1 MPEPM
6 TPEALQT
13 LIDGSPFLRFLGLKL
28 VSADPAASTV
38 VLEATLRPELER
50 RGASAQWH
58 GGPLA
63 ALIDS
68 AGDYA
73 VALNLGAAVPTI
85 NFRVDYLRPALTATL
100 TATARVRRA
109 GRTVAVVDIDITD
122 AEGRLCAIGRACYSG
137 QPG

>member
-1 MPEPM
+1 MPDPM
-6 TPEALQT
+6 TPEALQA

-28 VSADPAASTV
+28 VAAAPETSTV

-109 GRTVAVVDIDITD
+109 GRTVAVVDIDIAD
-122 AEGRLCAIGRACYSG
+122 SEGRLCAIGRACYSA

>member
-6 TPEALQT
+6 TLESLQA
-13 LIDGSPFLRFLGLKL
+13 LIDGSPFLRFMGLT
-28 VSADPAASTV
+28 VTSIDPEASTV

-73 VALNLGAAVPTI
+73 VAVNLGAAVPTI

-100 TATARVRRA
+100 TATARARRS
-109 GRTVAVVDIDITD
+109 GRTVAIVDIDVAD
-122 AEGRLCAIGRACYSG
+122 AEGRLCAIGRACYSS

>member
-6 TPEALQT
+6 TREALQEV
-13 LIDGSPFLRFLGLKL
+13 IDGSPFLRFLGLKL
-28 VSADPAASTV
+28 VSADPVTSTV

-73 VALNLGAAVPTI
+73 VALNAGAAVPTI
-85 NFRVDYLRPALTATL
+85 NFRVDYLRPATTVKL
-100 TATARVRRA
+100 TATARVRRS
-109 GRTVAVVDIDITD
+109 GRMVAIVDIDVSD
-122 AEGRLCAIGRACYSG
+122 AEGRLCAIGRACYSA

>member
-1 MPEPM
+1 M
-6 TPEALQT
+6 TGPARQQLRCRHCGAELT
-13 LIDGSPFLRFLGLKL
+13 LHSYKDQHWYTDEDG
-28 VSADPAASTV
+28 VMVCPAASTV

-73 VALNLGAAVPTI
+73 VALNVGGAVPTI
-85 NFRVDYLRPALTATL
+85 N
-100 TATARVRRA
+100 ATA
-109 GRTVAVVDIDITD
+109 
-122 AEGRLCAIGRACYSG
+122 
-137 QPG
+137 

>member
-6 TPEALQT
+6 TPEALQA

-28 VSADPAASTV
+28 VSTDLATSTV

-73 VALNLGAAVPTI
+73 VALTVGGAVPTI
-85 NFRVDYLRPALTATL
+85 NFRVDYLRPALTAKL
-100 TATARVRRA
+100 TAAARVRRS
-109 GRTVAVVDIDITD
+109 GRTVAVVDIDVSD
-122 AEGRLCAIGRACYSG
+122 AEGRLCAIGRACYSA

>member
-6 TPEALQT
+6 TLESLQA
-13 LIDGSPFLRFLGLKL
+13 LIDGSPFLRFMGLT
-28 VSADPAASTV
+28 VASIDPAASTV
-38 VLEATLRPELER
+38 VLQATLRPELER
-50 RGASAQWH
+50 RGASPQWH

-73 VALNLGAAVPTI
+73 VAVNLGAAVPTI
-85 NFRVDYLRPALTATL
+85 NFRVDYLRPALTL
-100 TATARVRRA
+100 TATARVRRS
-109 GRTVAVVDIDITD
+109 GRTVAIVDIDVAD
-122 AEGRLCAIGRACYSG
+122 AEGRLCAIGRACYSS

>member
-1 MPEPM
+1 MPESM
-6 TPEALQT
+6 TLESLQA
-13 LIDGSPFLRFLGLKL
+13 LIDGSPFLRFLGLT
-28 VSADPAASTV
+28 VTSIDPAASTV

-100 TATARVRRA
+100 TATARVRRS
-109 GRTVAVVDIDITD
+109 GRTVAIVDIDVAD
-122 AEGRLCAIGRACYSG
+122 AEGRLCAIGRACYRS